1 MDALYQVVETLGK
14 RARLLVNSTSLIV
27 VSKLLLVRGR
37 LAGLENIS
45 VMMTY
50 CVDAAIQSTLR
61 PEWITSPLPVRGH
74 LIQHMGIE
82 ID

>member
-45 VMMTY
+45 VMTY
-50 CVDAAIQSTLR
+50 CVVAA
-61 PEWITSPLPVRGH
+61 TSETH
-74 LIQHMGIE
+74 LASAVVE
-82 ID
+82 ISVVGPP